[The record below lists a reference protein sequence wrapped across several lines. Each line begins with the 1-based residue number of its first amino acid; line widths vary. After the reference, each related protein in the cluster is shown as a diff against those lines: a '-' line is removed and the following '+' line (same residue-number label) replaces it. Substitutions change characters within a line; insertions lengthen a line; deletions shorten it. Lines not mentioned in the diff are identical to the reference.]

1 MILALFSFRGRS
13 DSGRNREKKIIRS
26 DMGNN
31 TDARVSGHC
40 VKYLRALEVS

>member
-13 DSGRNREKKIIRS
+13 NSGRNREEKIIRS
-26 DMGNN
+26 YMGNN

-40 VKYLRALEVS
+40 VKYLGELEIS